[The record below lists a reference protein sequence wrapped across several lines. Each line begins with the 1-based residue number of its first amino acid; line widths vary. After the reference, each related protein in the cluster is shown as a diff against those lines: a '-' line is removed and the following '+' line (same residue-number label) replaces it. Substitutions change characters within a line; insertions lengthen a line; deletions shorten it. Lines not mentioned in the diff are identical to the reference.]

1 MRFPSFNL
9 QAGTFDIGRFGR
21 APIELHAGFFL
32 VALALTLQFWK
43 RFTLSGLA
51 LTVIGIAIIFGSVL
65 IHELAHAMY
74 ARRYNIPVA
83 RIDIHMF
90 GGTVM
95 FGWRP
100 SRLSQDVAVT
110 FAGPASNLILA
121 ALCYVLL
128 L

>member
-1 MRFPSFNL
+1 MRFPSFNF

-21 APIELHAGFFL
+21 APIGLHAGFFL
-32 VALALTLQFWK
+32 VALAVTMQFWK
-43 RFTLSGLA
+43 RGTLSGLA
-51 LTVIGIAIIFGSVL
+51 LTVIGIAVIFGSVL
-65 IHELAHAMY
+65 IHELAHAMF

-100 SRLSQDVAVT
+100 PRLAPGCC
-110 FAGPASNLILA
+110 AH
-121 ALCYVLL
+121 LCRSGVKP
-128 L
+128 